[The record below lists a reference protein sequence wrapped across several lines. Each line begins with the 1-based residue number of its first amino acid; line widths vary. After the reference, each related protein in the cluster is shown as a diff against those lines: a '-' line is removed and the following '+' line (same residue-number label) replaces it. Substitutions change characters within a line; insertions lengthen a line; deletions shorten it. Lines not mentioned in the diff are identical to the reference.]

1 MKSAKIHLS
10 LGGGGG
16 GGGPPYKTHIEL
28 CPPTGGG
35 FSTPLPPPPPSPFTL
50 AKKRNEKTFQLWPLK
65 LATFPK
71 KISGNILG
79 KFGLCQIIQQYDA
92 RLRQIKLC
100 PKAGNDEYIV
110 LSNFISCSMSG
121 FEVIEE
127 ALWSPS
133 VTRSERKKKKKDP
146 CESG

>member
-1 MKSAKIHLS
+1 MCPWKWHPFLVDINYDY
-10 LGGGGG
+10 LGAQQ
-16 GGGPPYKTHIEL
+16 PRLTLLTSEEAFLAP
-28 CPPTGGG
+28 
-35 FSTPLPPPPPSPFTL
+35 FPPPPSPFTL